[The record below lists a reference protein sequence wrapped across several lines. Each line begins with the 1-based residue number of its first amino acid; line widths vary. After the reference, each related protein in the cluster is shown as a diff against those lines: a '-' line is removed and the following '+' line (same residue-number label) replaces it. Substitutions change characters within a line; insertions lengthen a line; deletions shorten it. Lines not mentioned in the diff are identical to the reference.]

1 MRDPNPDLRAR
12 INDTQA
18 EIERFE
24 GQAATIMA
32 VTLALSVTAYWILLQ
47 VLP

>member
-12 INDTQA
+12 INETQA
-18 EIERFE
+18 EIDRFE
-24 GQAATIMA
+24 GQAAAIMA
-32 VTLALSVTAYWILLQ
+32 LTLALSVAAYSILLQ